1 MAKPKEVRIDSL
13 SSFTKQVETL
23 LTKAMAGYT
32 GGTYEGNWYRGVGA
46 ANSHTLT
53 PTLYRHPTERD
64 ITKLIVLER
73 RMMEDFE
80 RQNVLHTASSATAVS
95 HNDLRTLFYM
105 QHYQVPTRLLDWS
118 SNPFISLYFALSSA
132 RVDLTTGL
140 FVEDAAVWVLDPV
153 AWNRVALSHS
163 SHGDNGPLSDSTA
176 ASNYGPRK
184 VFNGALE
191 PAALTT
197 MNERPASIL
206 GVSNNARMFAQRGVF
221 TIFGKDLTPMELQF
235 DTNKFP
241 PGSLTKIIIE
251 KERIEEL
258 LSLLLRI
265 GYTDSVSY
273 PDLHGLAM
281 EIKRSRGFRV

>member
-1 MAKPKEVRIDSL
+1 MAKPKEVRIDTL

-23 LTKAMAGYT
+23 LTKASAGYID
-32 GGTYEGNWYRGVGA
+32 GTYEGNWYRGVGA

-53 PTLYRHPTERD
+53 PTLYRHPVEKD
-64 ITKLIVLER
+64 ITKLMILER

-80 RQNVLHTASSATAVS
+80 RQNVLHTAASATAVA

-132 RVDLTTGL
+132 RVDAATGAFL
-140 FVEDAAVWVLDPV
+140 EDAAVWVLDPV
-153 AWNRVALSHS
+153 SWNKVALSHS
-163 SHGDNGPLSDSTA
+163 SHGENGPLSDSTA
-176 ASNYGPRK
+176 ASNYGPRR
-184 VFNGALE
+184 VINGQLD
-191 PAALTT
+191 PTGLTT

-206 GVSNNARMFAQRGVF
+206 GVANNARMFAQRGVF
-221 TIFGKDLTPMELQF
+221 TIFGKDTTPMELQF
-235 DTNKFP
+235 ENNKFVS
-241 PGSLTKIIIE
+241 GSLTKIVIE
-251 KERIEEL
+251 KQKISEL

-281 EIKRSRGFRV
+281 EIKRSRGFRI